1 MKFCIKC
8 DNMCYISID
17 KNDPN
22 VINYYCRVCGHI
34 DNAVDELCIL
44 NTKYNSNNSSININ
58 TINEFTKLDPTL
70 PHLYNI
76 DCINPECKCNK
87 DTNVKSDIIFIRYDE
102 KGLKN
107 VYLCTH
113 CNTSWKTSDN

>member
-17 KNDPN
+17 KNNPN
-22 VINYYCRVCGHI
+22 IINYYCRVCGHT
-34 DNAVDELCIL
+34 NNNVEEFCIL
-44 NTKYNSNNSSININ
+44 NTQYSNNKNINVN
-58 TINEFTKLDPTL
+58 TINEYTKLDPTL

-76 DCINPECKCNK
+76 DCINPDCKCNK
-87 DTNVKSDIIFIRYDE
+87 DKNTKSDIIFIRYDE

-107 VYLCTH
+107 IYLCTH
-113 CNTSWKTSDN
+113 CNASWKTSDN

>member
-17 KNDPN
+17 KTDPN
-22 VINYYCRVCGHI
+22 IINYYCRVCGYT
-34 DNAVDELCIL
+34 NNNVDELCIL
-44 NTKYNSNNSSININ
+44 NTQYSNNKNINVN
-58 TINEFTKLDPTL
+58 TINEYTKLDPTL

-76 DCINPECKCNK
+76 ECINPDCKCNTDK
-87 DTNVKSDIIFIRYDE
+87 NTKSDIIFIRYDE

-107 VYLCTH
+107 IYLCTH
-113 CNTSWKTSDN
+113 CNASWKTSDN